1 MMSFHG
7 SKIDSNRELGDLK
20 MNIKRVESK
29 NLISICRRFLAK
41 DPVVNLLPLGDLYQP
56 LFSVSDVY
64 CATENNSVVGACS
77 VYRAFSKPSLVL
89 SAATAEV
96 KQALIKKALALVLGE
111 FIAPCSPEDAILFTE
126 HTDIVRSCSEQQM
139 ITTTPRHVKHGNVK
153 ATRVRR
159 NELDSLNTFYV
170 EHGAETWTPIQFKTG
185 PYYCVKQD
193 GKIVS
198 AAGVHIVTP
207 QIAQLGNI
215 ITDDAYRNQG
225 FGTACTSTLAG
236 DLASKG
242 RIISLFVRVDNSP
255 AIHIYEKLGFTKKRG
270 IAFLT
275 LRKKTA

>member
-1 MMSFHG
+1 MSFLG
-7 SKIDSNRELGDLK
+7 SKIDSNRELGELK
-20 MNIKRVESK
+20 MDIRKVSSK
-29 NLISICRRFLAK
+29 NLTDICRRFLARN
-41 DPVVNLLPLGDLYQP
+41 PVVNLLPLGDLYQP
-56 LFSVSDVY
+56 LFSVSAVY
-64 CATENNSVVGACS
+64 CATEHNTVVGVCS

-89 SAATAEV
+89 SAAAVEV
-96 KQALIKKALALVLGE
+96 KQALIKKALALILGE
-111 FIAPCSPEDAILFTE
+111 FIAPCSPEEVSLFTE
-126 HTDIVRSCSEQQM
+126 HADIVHSCLEQQM
-139 ITTTPRHVKHGNVK
+139 ITTAPRHIEHSGIK
-153 ATRVRR
+153 ATQVRKG
-159 NELDSLNTFYV
+159 ELELLDTFYV
-170 EHGAETWTPIQFKTG
+170 EHGAEAWTPIQFRTG

-193 GKIVS
+193 GKIAS

-225 FGTACTSTLAG
+225 FGTACTSTLAQH
-236 DLASKG
+236 LASKG